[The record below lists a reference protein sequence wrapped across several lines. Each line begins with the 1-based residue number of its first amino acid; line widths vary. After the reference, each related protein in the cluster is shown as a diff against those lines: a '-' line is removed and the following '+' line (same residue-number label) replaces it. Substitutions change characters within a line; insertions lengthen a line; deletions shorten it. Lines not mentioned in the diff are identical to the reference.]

1 MDTLMQ
7 SLKNK
12 SIAFTCG
19 ILLGAFPT
27 VAQTNTSS
35 GARVQQV
42 PLSGRQG
49 ANTVSTQQNS
59 TSGAGSSAD
68 TITTSIQVQGTY
80 QGSVPDPHAVGSAV
94 SLTLDDAIR
103 RGLQFNLGSVSASTS
118 LRQVRAERLAALSQ
132 LRPSINASLS
142 MTEQKS
148 NLQAL
153 GLTSSALGPN
163 LPFSFPATVGPFHY
177 YDARGTVSEDAFDL
191 TAIHNYRSTK
201 ELQHAAQLSA
211 EDARELVVLAVSG
224 EYLRVLASIAL
235 VDSQLA
241 QVQYAQSSYD
251 QAAAQHKAGT
261 RALIDAQRSLV
272 QLQTEQQRLTSDRAD
287 LAKQKLALARLIG
300 LPMGVELTLQEK
312 LSPNP
317 TASQSVDETILRGVA
332 HRSDLQSSEA
342 SLRAAE
348 QAVKAARAER
358 IPNANVNA
366 YYGIQGITPSNG
378 GSGVFSAT
386 GSINI
391 PVWQG
396 GRIESD
402 IQQAQAVV
410 DQRRA
415 EYQDQRGVIEL
426 DIRNAFIDAS
436 VANEQ
441 VTVSESNRKLALD
454 TLRQSQD
461 RFAAGV
467 TDTVEVVQSE
477 ETLAAAERDYV
488 NSLYSQNLAKV
499 SLWRAVGEAEHNI
512 SGLLKG
518 N

>member
-1 MDTLMQ
+1 MQ
-7 SLKNK
+7 PFKDK
-12 SIAFTCG
+12 SI
-19 ILLGAFPT
+19 ILALGLLMNALPAM
-27 VAQTNTSS
+27 AQTSAPAP
-35 GARVQQV
+35 GARVQQI

-49 ANTVSTQQNS
+49 ANSVSTQQNA
-59 TSGAGSSAD
+59 TTGTGSGSN
-68 TITTSIQVQGTY
+68 TITTSIQVQGRY
-80 QGSVPDPHAVGSAV
+80 EGSIPDPLATGPSV
-94 SLTLDDAIR
+94 SLTLDDAIK
-103 RGLQFNLGSVSASTS
+103 RGLQFNLGAVSANTS

-132 LRPSINASLS
+132 MLPNINASLS
-142 MTEQKS
+142 MTEQKE

-153 GLTSSALGPN
+153 GLSSSTLGAN
-163 LPFSFPATVGPFHY
+163 LPFAFPVTVGPFHY
-177 YDARGTVSEDAFDL
+177 YDARGTVTEDAFDL
-191 TAIHNYRSTK
+191 TAIHNYRSAK
-201 ELQHAAQLSA
+201 ELQHASELSA
-211 EDARELVVLAVSG
+211 ADARELVVLAVSG

-235 VDSQLA
+235 VDSQVT
-241 QVQYAQSSYD
+241 QVQYARSSYD

-287 LAKQKLALARLIG
+287 LAKQKLSLARILG
-300 LPMGVELTLQEK
+300 LPMGVDLTLQEK

-317 TASQSVDETILRGVA
+317 EFSQPVDEIILQGVA
-332 HRSDLQSSEA
+332 QRADLKSSEV

-348 QAVKAARAER
+348 QAVKAARAEHL
-358 IPNANVNA
+358 PNANVST
-366 YYGIQGITPSNG
+366 YYGIQGISPNQG
-378 GSGVFSAT
+378 GNGVFGAT
-386 GSINI
+386 GTINV

-402 IQQAQAVV
+402 VQQAQAAV

-415 EYQDQRGVIEL
+415 EYQDQRGVVEQ
-426 DIRNAFIDAS
+426 DIRSAYIDAS

-441 VTVSESNRKLALD
+441 VRVSESNRTLALD

-461 RFAAGV
+461 RFTAGV
-467 TDTVEVVQSE
+467 TDSVEVVQSE
-477 ETLAAAERDYV
+477 ETLAGAERDYV

-499 SLWRAVGEAEHNI
+499 NLWRAVGEAEHNI